1 MNDIPRLKLIEIIA
15 QYGDSVIEYPR
26 RMEGLLKD
34 FCGEYKREIH
44 SLMDAYYERV
54 PFDLRMESGGT
65 AHAALITDL
74 TRRLLDTLPMS
85 EDMARW
91 TVETWAIGLGLLAL
105 PSVPEPANARLAQTA
120 CPVATPSG
128 TVQPVQPQV
137 LSLSRWEPQMMI
149 IPAGEFL
156 MGSTARQAAQAVKEG
171 AEVTWV
177 NREQPQ
183 RKLMLQKYA
192 IGKYP
197 VTCREYQIFIQSTGH
212 NSPPGW
218 DNNQYLFSN
227 SNYPVTQVSWNDA
240 QAYCAWLSAKT
251 GKLYR
256 LPNEAEWEKAARGPD
271 GRIYPWG
278 EQFEAGRAN
287 TWAARYNGPTIVGRF
302 SPQGDSP
309 YGCVDMVGNVW
320 EWCADWYDGSG
331 YAPQPVPGRINSNVL
346 RSCRG
351 GSWANPSQFARC
363 AVRAG
368 LAPDRRDD
376 CLGFRVVLAL
386 PDSPK
391 NVP

>member
-1 MNDIPRLKLIEIIA
+1 MNNIPRLKLIEIIA

-54 PFDLRMESGGT
+54 PFDLRIESGGT
-65 AHAALITDL
+65 AHPALITDL
-74 TRRLLDTLPMS
+74 TQRLLDTLPMS

-105 PSVPEPANARLAQTA
+105 PSTPEPASV
-120 CPVATPSG
+120 PVAAMPSPSYPIPAQVS
-128 TVQPVQPQV
+128 TTQPPQPQK
-137 LSLSRWEPQMMI
+137 LNSSRWDPPMVV

-156 MGSTARQAAQAVKEG
+156 MGSTAQQAAQAMKAG
-171 AEVTWV
+171 AEATWV

-183 RKLMLQKYA
+183 RKLVLPEYA

-197 VTCREYQIFIQSTGH
+197 VTCGEYQVFLQDTGYRAPSDWSDTKYPYNKSH
-212 NSPPGW
+212 SP
-218 DNNQYLFSN
+218 
-227 SNYPVTQVSWNDA
+227 VIHVSWNDA
-240 QAYCAWLSAKT
+240 QTYCAWLSSKT
-251 GKLYR
+251 GRLYR
-256 LPNEAEWEKAARGPD
+256 LPNEAEWEKAARGTD
-271 GRIYPWG
+271 GRVYPWG
-278 EQFEAGRAN
+278 ELFEAGRAN
-287 TWAARYNGPTIVGRF
+287 TWEARRNGPTSVGRF

-309 YGCVDMVGNVW
+309 YGCADMAGNVW
-320 EWCADWYDGSG
+320 QWCADWYDGLG
-331 YAPQPVPGRINSNVL
+331 YAPHLAQGRVSGDVL

-351 GSWANPSQFARC
+351 GSWANALQFARC

-376 CLGFRVVLAL
+376 CLGFRVAL
-386 PDSPK
+386 TLK
-391 NVP
+391 NIP